1 MQQCAPKSTQKG
13 KGEMEQDFLEE
24 MVQEATRR
32 NPDFPRLYAE
42 AWEERLAMH
51 AMNKRRNRRILLR
64 KRATGHARL
73 ARMHDMRPE
82 MVQAQS

>member
-1 MQQCAPKSTQKG
+1 
-13 KGEMEQDFLEE
+13 MEQDFLEE

-51 AMNKRRNRRILLR
+51 AMNKRRNRRVLLR
-64 KRATGHARL
+64 KRVTDRARL
-73 ARMHDMRPE
+73 ARAHDVRPE
-82 MVQAQS
+82 MVRA